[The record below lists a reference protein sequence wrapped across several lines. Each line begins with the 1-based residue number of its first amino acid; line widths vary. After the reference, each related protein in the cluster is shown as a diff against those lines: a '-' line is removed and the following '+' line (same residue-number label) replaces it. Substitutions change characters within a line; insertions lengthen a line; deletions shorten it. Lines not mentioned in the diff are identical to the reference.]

1 MRWRDRVHCTE
12 PGIGSMMA
20 SGAFLAVDW
29 GTTNRRVYRIAADA
43 SVEATERDDR
53 GVLSIEQG
61 GFPAAAAA
69 IRARMGDLPMLCA
82 GMVGSNRGWAELPYA
97 PCPTGIEQLSDAVHW
112 VEPGRTAII
121 PGAASFDDCRGDVM
135 RGEEVQLLGA
145 VIGGLAPQ
153 DALLCQ
159 PGTHCKWAWMV
170 DGRIDRFVTAM
181 TGEIFSLL
189 QRHSLLAAQ
198 MDGPAEPN
206 KAFMHGVADAR
217 DGDLLV
223 RLFGVRADFVTGRAV
238 NADATS
244 YVSGLLIGTDVAAR
258 LGEGAQTVYLLA
270 DPMLGALYGAAI
282 EEVGGTATL
291 VDSQVAFIH
300 GITHIWRNIA

>member
-1 MRWRDRVHCTE
+1 MHWRNQSCCAERDAGGMME
-12 PGIGSMMA
+12 GS
-20 SGAFLAVDW
+20 AFLAVDW
-29 GTTNRRVYRIAADA
+29 GTTNRRVYRIAADG
-43 SVEATERDDR
+43 SVEATERDDH
-53 GVLSIEQG
+53 GILSIEQG
-61 GFPAAAAA
+61 GFPAEAAA

-82 GMVGSNRGWAELPYA
+82 GMVGSNRGWAELSYA
-97 PCPTGIEQLSDAVHW
+97 PCPNGIEQLSSAVHW
-112 VEPGRTAII
+112 VEPGRTAIV
-121 PGAASFDDCRGDVM
+121 PGVACFGDSRADVM

-145 VIGGLAPQ
+145 VIGGLTPR

-198 MDGPAEPN
+198 MDGQVEAN
-206 KAFMHGVADAR
+206 AAFLRGVADAR

-238 NADATS
+238 DADATS
-244 YVSGLLIGTDVAAR
+244 YVSGLLIGADVAAR
-258 LGEGAQTVYLLA
+258 LGEGAQPVYLLA
-270 DPMLGALYGAAI
+270 DPMLGALYSAAI
-282 EEVGGTATL
+282 EAVGGTAIL
-291 VDSQVAFIH
+291 VDSHAAFIH
-300 GITHIWRNIA
+300 GIAYIWRTLS